1 MQENKYYLAIVSLTL
16 KGHLIQK
23 YNILVLTTIDFQGV
37 KVVGR
42 IIILPLHICNAVSNN
57 RHKFTS

>member
-23 YNILVLTTIDFQGV
+23 YNIVFLTTLDFQGV

-42 IIILPLHICNAVSNN
+42 IIILSLHTCMLCPTTDI
-57 RHKFTS
+57 KFTS